1 MTYSPKCSM
10 ARHGPPRRYGNEL
23 LPSLF
28 SHQCL
33 VGKLSEVQY
42 LRRQCDGEK
51 AVDHR
56 VDLLGHFQLAEM
68 TRPHGLAVQYL
79 REHLMKATHVRAR
92 LWLVGGHVE
101 AWHRQ
106 PSARFG
112 GIVVARA
119 LDCRHN
125 HMLGGGGHLLHDAL
139 LALLVVAG
147 YEQDIR
153 EVAPYDFPVVRAT

>member
-51 AVDHR
+51 AVNHR

-79 REHLMKATHVRAR
+79 REHLTKASHVRAR
-92 LWLVGGHVE
+92 LRLVGGHVE

-112 GIVVARA
+112 GIVVARPRLSPQPHA
-119 LDCRHN
+119 
-125 HMLGGGGHLLHDAL
+125 GGGGHLLHDAL
-139 LALLVVAG
+139 LALLVVAE
-147 YEQDIR
+147 YEQDVR
-153 EVAPYDFPVVRAT
+153 DVAPYDFPVVRAT